1 LFYLLYFSDDDDDFE
16 LESSE
21 SLDDDEL
28 DALLEV
34 DIETKNKE
42 DAANET
48 STAEEQ
54 GTYYERVRVR
64 PIVMMLQCF
73 CIVVL
78 L

>member
-1 LFYLLYFSDDDDDFE
+1 M
-16 LESSE
+16 ESSE

-34 DIETKNKE
+34 DIETKNQEDPAKE
-42 DAANET
+42 A

-64 PIVMMLQCF
+64 LIAMMLLCF
-73 CIVVL
+73 CNERCLVVVFGC
-78 L
+78 